1 MTITE
6 KVEQEY
12 FDYIVAGNRRDIR
25 LATDAI
31 HEGDTLILEEWDSG
45 AGKYTD
51 RKIETV
57 VTAVSPLPTDAQRA
71 AQEHAGEKLRL
82 IQFELKESKYTPA
95 S

>member
-12 FDYIVAGNRRDIR
+12 FDHIVAGNRRDIR
-25 LATDAI
+25 LTVDAV
-31 HEGDTLILEEWDSG
+31 HAGDTLILEEWDSDSDE
-45 AGKYTD
+45 YTG
-51 RKIETV
+51 RKIETL
-57 VTAVSPLPTDAQRA
+57 VTAVSLLPTDAQRTTR
-71 AQEHAGEKLRL
+71 EPAGEKLQT

>member
-12 FDYIVAGNRRDIR
+12 FDHIVAGNRRDIE
-25 LATDAI
+25 LTADAI

-45 AGKYTD
+45 TGEYTG

-57 VTAVSPLPTDAQRA
+57 VTTISPLPTDAQRA
-71 AQEHAGEKLRL
+71 TQENAGKKLQL

>member
-12 FDYIVAGNRRDIR
+12 FDYIVAGNRRNIR
-25 LATDAI
+25 LVTDAI
-31 HEGDTLILEEWDSG
+31 HEGDTLILEEWDSV

-71 AQEHAGEKLRL
+71 TQEHAGEKVQL
-82 IQFELKESKYTPA
+82 IHFELKESKYTPA

>member
-12 FDYIVAGNRRDIR
+12 FDHIVAGNRRDIR

-31 HEGDTLILEEWDSG
+31 NEGDTLILEEWDSG
-45 AGKYTD
+45 TGKYTD

-57 VTAVSPLPTDAQRA
+57 VTAVSPLSTDAQRA
-71 AQEHAGEKLRL
+71 TQEHAGKKLQL

>member
-12 FDYIVAGNRRDIR
+12 FDHIVNDNRRDIR
-25 LATDAI
+25 LAADAI

-45 AGKYTD
+45 AGEYTD

-57 VTAVSPLPTDAQRA
+57 VTAVSPLPTNAQRA
-71 AQEHAGEKLRL
+71 TQERAGKKLQL
-82 IQFELKESKYTPA
+82 IQFEMKESKYTPA

>member
-12 FDYIVAGNRRDIR
+12 FDHLVAGNRRDIR
-25 LATDAI
+25 LTADTL

-45 AGKYTD
+45 ADEYTG

-57 VTAVSPLPTDAQRA
+57 VTAVSLLPTDAQRA
-71 AQEHAGEKLRL
+71 TQEHAEERLQL

>member
-12 FDYIVAGNRRDIR
+12 FDHIVNDNRRDIR
-25 LATDAI
+25 LAADAI

-45 AGKYTD
+45 ADEYID

-71 AQEHAGEKLRL
+71 TQERAGEKLQL